1 MYCICDKVPSETELT
16 IQIAHSYITVYIH
29 MLTPLPPLPQNI
41 DMFAHY
47 FDPVL
52 QIHMHIHR
60 LTHIYPPA
68 QARVL
73 CAGLAS

>member
-1 MYCICDKVPSETELT
+1 MYCVSNKVPSETELT
-16 IQIAHSYITVYIH
+16 IQNAHPILQYIH

-41 DMFAHY
+41 DMLAYY
-47 FDPVL
+47 FDPDL
-52 QIHMHIHR
+52 HIRTYIHR

-73 CAGLAS
+73 CARLAS